1 MTKELL
7 ELLGPEVITYVIYA
21 LVSGGLFTVGAIV
34 SLVIYIARKFE
45 THVKEFQGSI
55 TDEVREFNKAV
66 NKLSGSVTL
75 LVERDENKTAMIRD
89 NKDSIQKLWVEQ
101 HKMRNN
107 IHDLRTEMLTP
118 EYVDLRIVNILKE
131 EK

>member
-7 ELLGPEVITYVIYA
+7 ALLGPEVITYVIYA
-21 LVSGGLFTVGAIV
+21 LVSGGLFTVGSIV
-34 SLVIYIARKFE
+34 SLVIYIAKKFE

-89 NKDSIQKLWVEQ
+89 NKDSIQKLWIEQ